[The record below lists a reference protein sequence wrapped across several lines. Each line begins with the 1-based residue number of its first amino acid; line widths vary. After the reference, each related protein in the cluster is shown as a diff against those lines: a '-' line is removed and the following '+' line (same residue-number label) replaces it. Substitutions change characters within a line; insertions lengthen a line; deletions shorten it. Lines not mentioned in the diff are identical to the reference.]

1 MLSCEAVSVTYGPV
15 RALHGVTLEVQE
27 HEVVAVVGANGAGK
41 STLLRAIMGLVRVQR
56 GRILFCGRDLLGRR
70 PYEITR
76 LGVAMVPEGRRVFAG
91 LTVEENLD
99 LGGVTLAPAARRER
113 LEEAYRWFP
122 VLAERRRQPAGSLSG
137 GEQQMLAIARGLMS
151 APRLLLVDEP
161 SLGLSPR
168 MVRQVGEAIAAI
180 RARGT
185 TILLAEQNAQLA
197 LRLASRAYVLQV
209 GRVALAGDSRDLL
222 TSPDVRRAYLG
233 VSVE

>member
-1 MLSCEAVSVTYGPV
+1 MLSCEAVSVAYGPV

-41 STLLRAIMGLVRVQR
+41 STLLRAITG
-56 GRILFCGRDLLGRR
+56 
-70 PYEITR
+70 
-76 LGVAMVPEGRRVFAG
+76 LGVALVPEGRRVFAG